1 VSEGYNGWTNWETW
15 VTNLWIDEG
24 VLDLFEVG
32 EQARYF
38 AERDED
44 SAAYELGKWIREQVE
59 EFIGEQPAG
68 LVADFVGG
76 CLSSV
81 NWTEIASHHT
91 DEAIRNEQEQTANA
105 EA

>member
-1 VSEGYNGWTNWETW
+1 MTSLRLVSR
-15 VTNLWIDEG
+15 LAHS
-24 VLDLFEVG
+24 
-32 EQARYF
+32 Q
-38 AERDED
+38 
-44 SAAYELGKWIREQVE
+44 